1 MTDLAST
8 LLHDDDS
15 GEYAFVT
22 VIAIGIIT
30 LFAGVI
36 SIIPPHFAAAA
47 ADVPSLAQF
56 YL

>member
-1 MTDLAST
+1 MTDLVST
-8 LLHDDDS
+8 LLHDGDTS
-15 GEYAFVT
+15 EYAFVT
-22 VIAIGIIT
+22 AIAIGIVT
-30 LFAGVI
+30 LLTGIV

>member
-8 LLHDDDS
+8 LLHNHDHS
-15 GEYAFVT
+15 EYAFVT
-22 VIAIGIIT
+22 VIALGITT
-30 LFAGVI
+30 LLAGII

>member
-8 LLHDDDS
+8 LLQDDDIS
-15 GEYAFVT
+15 EYAFVT
-22 VIAIGIIT
+22 VIALGITT
-30 LFAGVI
+30 LFAGVV

>member
-15 GEYAFVT
+15 SAYAFVT
-22 VIAIGIIT
+22 AIAIGIAT
-30 LFAGVI
+30 LLAGIV
-36 SIIPPHFAAAA
+36 SIIPPHFAAA